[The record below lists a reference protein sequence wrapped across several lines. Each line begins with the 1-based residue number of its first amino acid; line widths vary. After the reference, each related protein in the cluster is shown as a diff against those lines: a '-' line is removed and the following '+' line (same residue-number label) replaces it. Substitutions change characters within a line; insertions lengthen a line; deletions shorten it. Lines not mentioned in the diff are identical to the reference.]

1 MKDTLSGILLI
12 IGMILLIVIAMLI
25 LAGVIFSCF
34 QLVTATETIEVLR
47 YGFLLLIFFQASLSL
62 GKK

>member
-12 IGMILLIVIAMLI
+12 IGMILLISIAMLI
-25 LAGVIFSCF
+25 LAGAIFSCV

-47 YGFLLLIFFQASLSL
+47 YGFLLLIFFQTSLSL